1 MQRVKGL
8 FIGLFVT
15 ALSLPVLPDLVQA
28 QSDVPLPPIGGG
40 GTRFTCSS
48 INTISSK
55 LGSAQPLIVTGK
67 CVEPASLSIADT
79 RTNITI
85 LGKGSG
91 VCGDSRNTIITVVET
106 LSSPPQPL
114 GSASSIIGVRGKNI
128 TITGVEIVGLSNN
141 PNVDNRRGIFVQRGG
156 TLQVGRNTANST
168 NPTIYDEQSGV
179 CIRNVGKNGIEASG
193 GSVVRVVNTE
203 ITNVGGDAISASEF
217 ADINVGFTS
226 GGEFGLTN
234 DPNGTSAFPGPAH
247 SGPNF
252 LHANTGSGVTSDR
265 NSVARIVGN
274 IITGNGGDGVNVRRT
289 SFADV
294 ADNNISG
301 NTGNAIQ
308 IRENAG
314 VNLGTTSNAACTGAA
329 GTICGSGTI
338 VNLSNLANT
347 DTGNTGSGIKCS
359 SNGYV
364 AGTSSKDRAGGT
376 TNTLNADGTSFSA
389 DCANSTN

>member
-91 VCGDSRNTIITVVET
+91 VCGDGRNTIITVVES
-106 LSSPPQPL
+106 LASPPQPL

-128 TITGVEIVGLSNN
+128 TISGVEIVGLSNN

-156 TLQVGRNTANST
+156 TLQVGRNVTNTT

-179 CIRNVGKNGIEASG
+179 CIRNVGKNGIEASQ

-226 GGEFGLTN
+226 GGEFGLTS
-234 DPNGTSAFPGPAH
+234 DAFPGPA
-247 SGPNF
+247 
-252 LHANTGSGVTSDR
+252 
-265 NSVARIVGN
+265 
-274 IITGNGGDGVNVRRT
+274 
-289 SFADV
+289 
-294 ADNNISG
+294 
-301 NTGNAIQ
+301 
-308 IRENAG
+308 
-314 VNLGTTSNAACTGAA
+314 
-329 GTICGSGTI
+329 
-338 VNLSNLANT
+338 
-347 DTGNTGSGIKCS
+347 
-359 SNGYV
+359 
-364 AGTSSKDRAGGT
+364 
-376 TNTLNADGTSFSA
+376 
-389 DCANSTN
+389 